1 MQISVKSVKKVKVLN
16 LEGKLDTQSSPEAEE
31 HLTRLI
37 NAGETRILINLENLD
52 YISSSGLRV
61 LLVVAKRLKSAGGE
75 LRICSANDFVKE
87 VFEIS
92 GFATIF
98 RTLETEAEALKDF

>member
-1 MQISVKSVKKVKVLN
+1 MQISIKTVDKVKVLE
-16 LEGKLDTQSSPEAEE
+16 LEGKLDTQNSPDAEE
-31 HLTRLI
+31 HLARLI
-37 NAGETRILINLENLD
+37 NAGEKRILVNLGKLD

-61 LLVVAKRLKSAGGE
+61 LLATAKHLRLTGGE
-75 LRICSANDFVKE
+75 LRICSVNDFVKE

-98 RTLETEAEALKDF
+98 TIFSNEKDALKDF